1 MVEERG
7 KMRVDEDADDGPGEL
22 SENVKSLNVTKSS
35 GVGKKKKKGNKTR
48 KVPLSKQQLQD
59 LKALLEDGTKST
71 EAKLLLL
78 KEKYMETVQIKNGL
92 DVSVANLTS
101 SLSNEQ
107 VELQKTRKVKLTLEN
122 LCRELQA
129 QKKKIFADSKRMLEL
144 ESQQRIAAE
153 KKFQDALADISTKI
167 EAQGEETKVAMELQA
182 KLEAFDERYKIM
194 EEHHQKQLESKG
206 IEIKLVEA
214 KSQHEICL
222 LKTKLEEA
230 LQGAKLQVK
239 LMEEN
244 ETLKKTLNAYQEQF
258 TQVQETMKNSDKVY
272 SDFRKE
278 LDLLSKRKKVL
289 EQENKQLV
297 EKYAKLNVQHKSYT
311 KQTTE
316 QMAKQRTQIDKLKC
330 LSRTLKEQ
338 LDAADKAKD
347 H

>member
-1 MVEERG
+1 MC
-7 KMRVDEDADDGPGEL
+7 
-22 SENVKSLNVTKSS
+22 
-35 GVGKKKKKGNKTR
+35 
-48 KVPLSKQQLQD
+48 LQ
-59 LKALLEDGTKST
+59 
-71 EAKLLLL
+71 
-78 KEKYMETVQIKNGL
+78 
-92 DVSVANLTS
+92 
-101 SLSNEQ
+101 
-107 VELQKTRKVKLTLEN
+107 
-122 LCRELQA
+122 
-129 QKKKIFADSKRMLEL
+129 
-144 ESQQRIAAE
+144 
-153 KKFQDALADISTKI
+153 ADISTKI